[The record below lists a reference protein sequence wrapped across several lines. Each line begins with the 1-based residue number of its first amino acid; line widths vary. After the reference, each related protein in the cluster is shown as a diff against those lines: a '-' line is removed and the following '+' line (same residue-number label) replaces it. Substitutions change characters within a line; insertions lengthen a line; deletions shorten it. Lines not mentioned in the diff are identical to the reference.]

1 VYAISREQM
10 NELIQVEEQLKSKKK
25 RMETMESLISNREQ
39 QIDTLREM
47 NKSLQEEKDMVFYFI
62 KFYEVDNNFLFRR
75 NLLSLESS

>member
-1 VYAISREQM
+1 VNAISREQM